1 MSDFRGRGEERL
13 PWLQEASTQD
23 EDERGSF
30 RTMLVT
36 LGALFIGA
44 VLVVAILWFFL
55 FRDGAIFGS
64 GQTIEAPAQPYRQ
77 KPAEPGGMKVE
88 GTGDVSYG
96 ASEGQE
102 IDSTIDLNALPE
114 APVTTPG
121 SATAPGGATAGAE
134 GITIPGPAARAPAT
148 AATAA
153 KAPPADPAA
162 ATLRDL
168 AARPAPA
175 PVAPAAAAP
184 APAAVAGGGTVQ
196 LGAFSSQAKAQAAW
210 KSLSGR
216 FAFLAPLGSSVQE
229 VKSGTQTLYRLR
241 AAAGGEAQSICQRLK
256 VAGETCSVVG

>member
-1 MSDFRGRGEERL
+1 MSDMRGRGEERL
-13 PWLQEASTQD
+13 PWLQEAATQD
-23 EDERGSF
+23 DDDRGGF

-36 LGALFIGA
+36 LGALFAGA

-55 FRDGAIFGS
+55 FREGAIFGS

-114 APVTTPG
+114 TPVTAPG
-121 SATAPGGATAGAE
+121 NATAPGAATASADA
-134 GITIPGPAARAPAT
+134 ITIPGPAARPRVVAATPPPAPAN
-148 AATAA
+148 
-153 KAPPADPAA
+153 PAA
-162 ATLRDL
+162 ATLREL
-168 AARPAPA
+168 AARPVAAPA
-175 PVAPAAAAP
+175 APAAAP
-184 APAAVAGGGTVQ
+184 APAALSGGGTVQ
-196 LGAFSSQAKAQAAW
+196 LGAFSTQAKAQAAW

-216 FAFLAPLGSSVQE
+216 FPFLTPLGSSVLE
-229 VKSGTQTLYRLR
+229 VKTGTQTLYRLR